1 MKDVEIKSF
10 QDRIK
15 KVDEEIKKLSEEKE
29 NNLKLKG
36 TKFESEGISLNEEIE
51 KIQKEKREEQKSI
64 VKEFERKLD
73 EEILI
78 LSNELG
84 VSLKEKEV
92 CSLEVI
98 TKKAVENIK
107 KYYFSSEKFREI
119 LKGAYYY
126 HSLHLWDSGSEFPF
140 RFSLIFEEDVLSLK
154 LTGYAP
160 TNVDFNNFDEDGVL
174 SILSIIRILEG
185 EEAIPFI
192 LKKIRREY
200 RSKIPHY

>member
-15 KVDEEIKKLSEEKE
+15 KIDEEIKKLSEEKE

-36 TKFESEGISLNEEIE
+36 TKFELEGISLNEEIE
-51 KIQKEKREEQKSI
+51 KIQKEKRKEQESI
-64 VKEFERKLD
+64 IKEFERKLD
-73 EEILI
+73 GEILEI
-78 LSNELG
+78 SDEFG
-84 VSLKEKEV
+84 VSLEKKEA
-92 CSLEVI
+92 CSLEVV
-98 TKKAVENIK
+98 TKKALENIK
-107 KYYFSSEKFREI
+107 KFYFSSEKFREI
-119 LKGAYYY
+119 LKGACYYY
-126 HSLHLWDSGSEFPF
+126 SLDLWHSGSEFPF
-140 RFSLIFEEDVLSLK
+140 MFSLIFEEDVLSLG

-160 TNVDFNNFDEDGVL
+160 TNVDFNNFDERGVL

-200 RSKIPHY
+200 RSKIPRY